1 MIKKFTS
8 MLLSAVLC
16 MGILLAAPANLC
28 HADEIPTGG
37 SQIEDPNGNGNEN
50 ENGNGNQPDDPNK
63 DGDKQPE
70 EPPVSPCVGD
80 GHKDNF

>member
-1 MIKKFTS
+1 MMIKKFTS

-37 SQIEDPNGNGNEN
+37 SQIEDPNGNGN
-50 ENGNGNQPDDPNK
+50 GNGNQPDDPNK

-80 GHKDNF
+80 SYGDNF

>member
-1 MIKKFTS
+1 MMIKKFTS

-37 SQIEDPNGNGNEN
+37 SQIEDPNGNGN
-50 ENGNGNQPDDPNK
+50 GNQPDDPNK

-80 GHKDNF
+80 SYGDNF

>member
-1 MIKKFTS
+1 

-37 SQIEDPNGNGNEN
+37 SQIEDPNGNGN
-50 ENGNGNQPDDPNK
+50 GNQPDDPNK

-80 GHKDNF
+80 SYGDNF

>member
-37 SQIEDPNGNGNEN
+37 SQIEDPNGNGN
-50 ENGNGNQPDDPNK
+50 GNQPDDPNK

-80 GHKDNF
+80 SYGDNF